1 MGSRREK
8 EASVMPNLT
17 LQLLE
22 MLDYLYGPL
31 QHALATIDPFCALY
45 GLLAATYSGAAYAA
59 SANNHQML
67 CRCYVLSAALHG
79 LISLCHHL
87 QV

>member
-1 MGSRREK
+1 
-8 EASVMPNLT
+8 MPNLT
-17 LQLLE
+17 LQFLE
-22 MLDYLYGPL
+22 MLQYLYGPL
-31 QHALATIDPFCALY
+31 QRALATIDPFCALY

-59 SANNHQML
+59 SANNHHML
-67 CRCYVLSAALHG
+67 CRCYVLSAVLHA

>member
-1 MGSRREK
+1 
-8 EASVMPNLT
+8 MPNLT
-17 LQLLE
+17 LLLLE
-22 MLDYLYGPL
+22 MFEYFQGPL
-31 QHALATIDPFCALY
+31 QNVLAAIDPFCALY

-59 SANNHQML
+59 SANDHHLL
-67 CRCYVLSAALHG
+67 CRCYVLSAVLHG